1 MHEHLDHRE
10 DRPLDLAELTELATR
25 LQAAQ
30 ARLEEQ
36 VTPTRRRLVA
46 LGPAGLFALAA
57 AEQQQADSQADRH
70 LRRMHVIAANAAQR
84 LGEQLAGERAD
95 A

>member
-1 MHEHLDHRE
+1 MHQ

-25 LQAAQ
+25 LQETRAQ
-30 ARLEEQ
+30 REEHVAPARAHL
-36 VTPTRRRLVA
+36 TA
-46 LGPAGLFALAA
+46 LGPAGLFALAG
-57 AEQQQADSQADRH
+57 AEQRLADSESDRQRRRVH
-70 LRRMHVIAANAAQR
+70 LVAANAAQR